1 MDFLPG
7 GQPSPRIVCRY
18 RKCKASFSRKTDARR
33 HERQVHQ
40 SAKIFCKFAGCRFR
54 GTVRAEVMRRHLKSK
69 HLFEGKSSE
78 QDCAISQD
86 LPADPAQVESTFQLD
101 NDNLEG
107 GLPKVKIPREFPFPE
122 HKIDSFSN
130 WSSRLLP
137 IVSNPHETHEVEQ
150 LLETY
155 TGIGDELLSGNSIP
169 LSGVEEIDVEPTN
182 FEHGTDNQQTVDQ
195 YHIGE
200 IQATEII
207 ASSSHY
213 APCQNRY
220 PGSDEQHPGWQN

>member
-1 MDFLPG
+1 
-7 GQPSPRIVCRY
+7 
-18 RKCKASFSRKTDARR
+18 
-33 HERQVHQ
+33 
-40 SAKIFCKFAGCRFR
+40 
-54 GTVRAEVMRRHLKSK
+54 MRRHLKSK
-69 HLFEGKSSE
+69 HLFE
-78 QDCAISQD
+78 
-86 LPADPAQVESTFQLD
+86 VESTFQLD

-137 IVSNPHETHEVEQ
+137 IVSNPRETREVEQ

-169 LSGVEEIDVEPTN
+169 LSGLEEIDVEPTN

-200 IQATEII
+200 IQPTEII